1 MRRRETHPVD
11 DELKGEMCA
20 TVYEAVGGSAFF
32 AALVERFYDGVEHD
46 AVLRPVYPDDLGP
59 GKRALQLFLE
69 QYWGGPG
76 TYSEQK
82 GHPRLRMRHAP
93 FVIGVAERDR
103 WFHHMSAAVTAAALP
118 AELERQLLDY
128 FDMAATAMINEV

>member
-1 MRRRETHPVD
+1 VD
-11 DELKGEMCA
+11 GEI
-20 TVYEAVGGSAFF
+20 TLYEAVGGSAFF
-32 AALVERFYDGVEHD
+32 ATLVERFYDGVERD
-46 AVLRPVYPDDLGP
+46 PLLRPLYPDDLGP

-76 TYSEQK
+76 TYSEEK

-103 WFHHMSAAVTAAALP
+103 WFHHMAAAVAAAGAAP
-118 AELERQLLDY
+118 ELERQLLEY
-128 FDMAATAMINEV
+128 FDMAATAMINQP